1 MEFRDDNWVNL
12 FYLTTLTE
20 YKSLEQ
26 FREEWGLKKDEGRA
40 EEIREEI
47 ERLNNLRIVKN
58 QNKSFKANMNSQS
71 FVDEIKTFNKAEKH
85 LENEEKLLKHL
96 KTLRMEGNRELL
108 LNKEQIEK
116 IYSDEGL
123 PRENPMRM
131 LCQIL
136 KTFEKDNL
144 PEKARLNQNQSQ
156 ELVEK
161 TKKRIS

>member
-26 FREEWGLKKDEGRA
+26 FREEWGLEKDEERA

-47 ERLNNLRIVKN
+47 ERLKNLRIVKK
-58 QNKSFKANMNSQS
+58 QKGSFKANMSSQS
-71 FVDEIKTFNKAEKH
+71 FVDEIKTFNKAERH

-108 LNKEQIEK
+108 LQKEQIEK
-116 IYSDEGL
+116 IYSGEGL
-123 PRENPMRM
+123 PRENPMRT

-136 KTFEKDNL
+136 KTFETDNL
-144 PEKARLNQNQSQ
+144 PEKARLNQDQSQ
-156 ELVEK
+156 ELVKK
-161 TKKRIS
+161 TKKRIN